1 MELWLSEG
9 CALGEH
15 ICTKFEEFCELLGM
29 GSSLGKVYPLW
40 EHSVDRWT
48 PGPSTWSGPLVSFF
62 LQSEVTKEG
71 PTRETRILAESS
83 MEGKASKAERELLEE
98 P

>member
-29 GSSLGKVYPLW
+29 GSSLGKVYPTVGAFGGQMDPRSFHLEW
-40 EHSVDRWT
+40 
-48 PGPSTWSGPLVSFF
+48 PSS
-62 LQSEVTKEG
+62 
-71 PTRETRILAESS
+71 
-83 MEGKASKAERELLEE
+83 
-98 P
+98 